1 MKPFVLNRITEHVTC
16 SLPDGTTDR
25 PVLGVIVGTRAT
37 LLIDVGNSI
46 AHANLLLK
54 ELTRLNIA
62 APTYIVLTHWHW
74 DHVFGG
80 AAFAAPIFA
89 YDETRRVVEMMAA
102 QEWSD
107 AALDQRVSEGSEI
120 EFCRDM
126 IKAELPDRSDLV
138 IRPPD
143 VSFATQ
149 MEFNLGGVH
158 CLVKHVGGDHASDAT
173 VIYVPEDRLLFLGDC
188 LYQDLYHGPWN
199 YTTAKLFPLLDEIA
213 SYDAEWYIWSHSDTP
228 MGKAEM
234 NELMVQLRLI
244 GTLVTRICDDRDRIL
259 QELATQLG
267 KSPDEDCL
275 EWVDAFLAGL
285 RRGDR
290 V

>member
-1 MKPFVLNRITEHVTC
+1 MKAFPLNHVTKHVYC
-16 SLPDGTTDR
+16 SLPDGMTDR
-25 PVLGVIVGTRAT
+25 PVLGVIVGRRAR
-37 LLIDVGNSI
+37 LLIDVGNSV
-46 AHANLLLK
+46 AHANLLLN
-54 ELTRLNIA
+54 ELARLDIA
-62 APTYIVLTHWHW
+62 PPTYIVLTHWHW

-80 AAFAAPIFA
+80 AAFASPIFA
-89 YDETRRVVEMMAA
+89 YEETQHVIEMMA
-102 QEWSD
+102 QQDWSD
-107 AALDQRVSEGSEI
+107 AALDQRVAEGSEI

-143 VSFATQ
+143 ISFATQ

-173 VIYVPEDRLLFLGDC
+173 VLYVPEDKLLFLGDC

-213 SYDAEWYIWSHSDTP
+213 SYDAECYIWSHSDAP

-234 NELMVQLRLI
+234 NDLMAQLRLI
-244 GTLVTRICDDRDRIL
+244 GTLVTRIGDDREAIL
-259 QELATQLG
+259 RELSAQLG
-267 KSPDEDCL
+267 KPLDEDCL
-275 EWVDAFLAGL
+275 EWVDAFRAGL
-285 RRGDR
+285 RKT
-290 V
+290 VAQ